1 MKPID
6 EPDDFTVVE
15 AHLAFVL
22 PFAYQKKNLSRVTAS
37 LERDGYRFFSLDDRD
52 SMSGI
57 YPEGVKVMREE
68 LDQYFL
74 PYVEQKLFPE
84 SAHDYGFKRFSKPVG
99 EEFVLEVKDR
109 SYPFRIISVDIVLAP
124 FGIAFMTT
132 RVELLTG
139 PLPLSSVLDFNQHFR
154 AAENKLK
161 EEKGTA
167 IRCPDGKGYENIHD
181 FLLGRQAVAIKP
193 YVIHDERLTGYFG
206 SLPYFEDERMYVHA
220 FYFTE
225 PDADVADEQLF
236 RVGRVDGLDS
246 KGKRFISTTNG
257 RYVEEYL
264 DKYLHDRWAPG
275 YYLLTTDYSFA
286 AVSTKP
292 REEMERPLAHFMSTH
307 YYNFLIHYFYRIMLL
322 RVSFEYSRLKW
333 DKDEEYLKR
342 LIQLITIFSS
352 WYYFEHISARQE
364 GRELGKK
371 FREAFNIEVLYRE
384 VKDTLD
390 ELYRVQ
396 ENSATSRMNLLL
408 FFLTVFTVISGIYGM
423 NLVIDDWKDDI
434 SWKEIESYGFF
445 EWISLLTAVIGISMS
460 IYLFI
465 TTLGRTLWRKLRMR
479 WDDMDL

>member
-1 MKPID
+1 MEVIA
-6 EPDDFTVVE
+6 EPADFTVTE

-22 PFAYQKKNLSRVTAS
+22 PFAYRKKKARQATVA
-37 LERDGYRFFSLDDRD
+37 LEQDGFKFFSLDD
-52 SMSGI
+52 SASLKAI
-57 YPEGVKVMREE
+57 YPEGVQVMREE

-84 SAHDYGFKRFSKPVG
+84 SPEDYGFRRFSKPIC
-99 EEFVLEVKDR
+99 EEYILEVKDR
-109 SYPFRIISVDIVLAP
+109 SYPFRIISIDITLAP
-124 FGIAFMTT
+124 FGLAFLTT

-139 PLPLSSVLDFNQHFR
+139 PLPLSGILDFNQHFR

-161 EEKGTA
+161 EEKGTS
-167 IRCPDGKGYENIHD
+167 IHCNDGEFYENIHD
-181 FLLGRQAVAIKP
+181 FLLGRMAAAMKP
-193 YVIHDERLTGYFG
+193 FIIHDERLTGYFG

-225 PDADVADEQLF
+225 PGTEISDEQLF
-236 RVGRVDGLDS
+236 RIGRVDGLDAH
-246 KGKRFISTTNG
+246 GNRFISTTN
-257 RYVEEYL
+257 RKYVQDYL

-275 YYLLTTDYSFA
+275 YYLLTTDYTFA
-286 AVSTKP
+286 AISTKP
-292 REEMERPLAHFMSTH
+292 RSEMERPLAHFMSTH

-333 DKDEEYLKR
+333 DKDEEFLKR

-364 GRELGKK
+364 GKELGRR
-371 FREAFNIEVLYRE
+371 FREAFTLDVLYRE
-384 VKDTLD
+384 VKETLD

-423 NLVIDDWKDDI
+423 NLVIDDWKDDT
-434 SWKEIESYGFF
+434 SWTEIESYGFF
-445 EWISLLTAVIGISMS
+445 EWISLLTAVIGIALSV
-460 IYLFI
+460 YLSV

-479 WDDMDL
+479 WNDMDL